1 MSAPDAWL
9 SAPEVAKELGITTR
23 RVYGLVDAGSLPFQR
38 RGRRI
43 EFHAPDV
50 EKIRLIAAELAEEQR
65 DREGEKRRAL
75 DFVADRV
82 QADKSARIGR
92 DNAIVWCA
100 REHGASLREIA
111 DATGLPPMTI
121 KRIIDRAS

>member
-23 RVYGLVDAGSLPFQR
+23 RVYGLVDAGSLLFQR

-43 EFHAPDV
+43 EFHAQDV
-50 EKIRLIAAELAEEQR
+50 EKIRLVAAELAEEQR

-75 DFVADRV
+75 AFVADRV
-82 QADKSARIGR
+82 EADRSARIGR
-92 DNAIVWCA
+92 DNAIRWCA
-100 REHGASLREIA
+100 SEHGASLREIA
-111 DATGLPPMTI
+111 DATGLPAMTI
-121 KRIIDRAS
+121 KRVIDRAS

>member
-50 EKIRLIAAELAEEQR
+50 ERIRLIAAELAEEQR
-65 DREGEKRRAL
+65 EKRRAL

-92 DNAIVWCA
+92 DNAVVWCA